1 MTTKKGYF
9 SVVRW
14 VKDPVRDEAKNVGLL
29 FVDPDS
35 GRGQIKLGTLPSIK
49 NSNAI
54 FLRNLLTSFE
64 SRFESREDLT
74 PEYLEELHTKL
85 RNSVQVTKPQQTLI
99 YPTLDETVLTL
110 FDTFVGRPKRTT
122 TKKKTRSWIASQIE
136 EAVKSIGV
144 RVSRNKY
151 IADFHFDY
159 ALQSTEDKALPVE
172 LLSFAIVNADW
183 NNTEKD
189 AQAFIFASRRVAI
202 PSLAVIQPPEN
213 GDDKAIASHLRVER
227 WLKDEGV
234 NTFNTAQLL
243 QFNQKVKELV
253 SNQ

>member
-29 FVDPDS
+29 FVDPETR
-35 GRGQIKLGTLPSIK
+35 RGQLKLGQLPSIK

-64 SRFESREDLT
+64 SRFESQEDLT
-74 PEYLEELHTKL
+74 PEYLEELHAKL
-85 RNSVQVTKPQQTLI
+85 RNSVQVTRPRQTII
-99 YPTLDETVLTL
+99 YPTLEETVQTL
-110 FDTFVGRPKRTT
+110 FNTLVGKPKRTVT
-122 TKKKTRSWIASQIE
+122 RRKTRSWLASQVE
-136 EAVKSIGV
+136 ETVKSIGV
-144 RVSRNKY
+144 RVSRNTY

-172 LLSFAIVNADW
+172 LLSFAVANADW
-183 NNTEKD
+183 NNAEKD
-189 AQAFIFASRRVAI
+189 AQAFIFASKRVAL

-227 WLKDEGV
+227 WLRDEGV
-234 NTFNTAQLL
+234 NTFTTGQLM

-253 SNQ
+253 TSR